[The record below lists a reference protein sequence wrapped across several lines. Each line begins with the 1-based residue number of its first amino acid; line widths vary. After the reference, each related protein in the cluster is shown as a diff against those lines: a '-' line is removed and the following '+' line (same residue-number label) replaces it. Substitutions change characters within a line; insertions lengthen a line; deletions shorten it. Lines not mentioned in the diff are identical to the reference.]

1 MVPKNQKKHRLL
13 NAMFE
18 RRTKFLDSL
27 FYDVSSW
34 TLPLA
39 FNLDYDL
46 NFDRTK
52 YLNKIGEVKFN
63 KNSEIEYSNYAYL
76 MEWHEYLSPNALNKL
91 LEKNIIVK
99 VIQLFLM
106 IFKLLSL

>member
-1 MVPKNQKKHRLL
+1 MIPKNQKKYRLI

-18 RRTKFLDSL
+18 TRTKFNDSL

-46 NFDRTK
+46 NFSIK
-52 YLNKIGEVKFN
+52 KALKK
-63 KNSEIEYSNYAYL
+63 L
-76 MEWHEYLSPNALNKL
+76 MKL
-91 LEKNIIVK
+91 TLKE
-99 VIQLFLM
+99 LT
-106 IFKLLSL
+106 LLT

>member
-1 MVPKNQKKHRLL
+1 MYEVEQDFTHNGKKYRSGYSYIVPKNQKKHRLI

-18 RRTKFLDSL
+18 TRTIFNDSL

-46 NFDRTK
+46 NYDNKIFDRDPHDIPDK
-52 YLNKIGEVKFN
+52 Y
-63 KNSEIEYSNYAYL
+63 
-76 MEWHEYLSPNALNKL
+76 
-91 LEKNIIVK
+91 
-99 VIQLFLM
+99 
-106 IFKLLSL
+106 FKGPF